1 VAFASLLVIPYAVSY
16 AAGGMWV
23 FERCYRQQADVQYKH
38 DLIIVTSGY
47 TAGGGG
53 NGHSWR
59 TWSTSE
65 EYNKLAQEQLRI
77 PTIRSYEEDQNR
89 DGMNDMLHLEMEVPL
104 SDKEM
109 MQGVSILL
117 MFDYRLHNMASV
129 SMEAAAY
136 FEYSNGVPG
145 SSLFVDGDLT
155 LKQREALPWFGQ
167 RTTYEEPIVNM
178 NSYNADD
185 YDLSTIMT
193 NYLSRN
199 ETTDFVPRATVWRG
213 DRATGE
219 PFKLTMNVRY
229 PEQRICYRPGFWQ
242 ELKVGWV
249 QYLSILVPAYM
260 IASWAI
266 NFIFVNRLVDTVIS
280 LPVEFTKG
288 TKSKTY

>member
-1 VAFASLLVIPYAVSY
+1 MILIKYVVVTLFTYT
-16 AAGGMWV
+16 
-23 FERCYRQQADVQYKH
+23 EKKH
-38 DLIIVTSGY
+38 APFYFFGIEHIIV
-47 TAGGGG
+47 
-53 NGHSWR
+53 R
-59 TWSTSE
+59 
-65 EYNKLAQEQLRI
+65 YNKLAQEQLRI

-185 YDLSTIMT
+185 YDLVSVRTART
-193 NYLSRN
+193 
-199 ETTDFVPRATVWRG
+199 PRRPVCSAVT
-213 DRATGE
+213 
-219 PFKLTMNVRY
+219 
-229 PEQRICYRPGFWQ
+229 RIY
-242 ELKVGWV
+242 
-249 QYLSILVPAYM
+249 S
-260 IASWAI
+260 AS
-266 NFIFVNRLVDTVIS
+266 
-280 LPVEFTKG
+280 
-288 TKSKTY
+288 